1 MCEFRETTQ
10 NQSFSHIAS
19 KQQIGDGAALV
30 ESLGLSI
37 ERASRGVSSASRFAQ
52 AGQPHPPRPTAAP
65 LSCRPGRPR
74 DAAPQRG
81 PCRTAAGPS
90 RLALRA
96 PGSAGLWPAARASDS
111 TTCEARS
118 FFLLKSGVELTTHS
132 VKLTKLTSIPKIN
145 RSISEAAT
153 FTFGRFAT
161 NFGP

>member
-19 KQQIGDGAALV
+19 KQRIGDGAVLV

-52 AGQPHPPRPTAAP
+52 AGEPHAPRPRAAP
-65 LSCRPGRPR
+65 FILPSWSPPATLPLGE
-74 DAAPQRG
+74 

-96 PGSAGLWPAARASDS
+96 PGSAG
-111 TTCEARS
+111 
-118 FFLLKSGVELTTHS
+118 
-132 VKLTKLTSIPKIN
+132 
-145 RSISEAAT
+145 
-153 FTFGRFAT
+153 
-161 NFGP
+161 